1 MPFTDLHVPPTPRGM
16 EDERRRR
23 RGTPTARGGVG
34 MVLFHCREEG
44 ALCFMA
50 RPAVVVGGGDV
61 GGAADVVGGGGGS
74 VDR

>member
-34 MVLFHCREEG
+34 MVLFHCREG

-50 RPAVVVGGGDV
+50 RPAVVVGGGDD